1 MNAIYRLTLRQLSG
15 KWRLMIMTVLAAV
28 PVIMAG
34 VYVAATSDG
43 ERAVAARDFSGFDVA
58 ILGTMLAGSI
68 TPLVAL
74 AMASAAF
81 GNEVEDRTLA
91 NLTLAPIPR
100 WKIVVPKLLA
110 SATLAAPFTVV
121 SGLVATA
128 IVMGA
133 DTRALT
139 AVGAAVL
146 VEVFLYSTVFLWLGI
161 VTTRAIGFGLAYV
174 VVWEALFAQF
184 VTGVRFLSIRHY
196 TIALMHAFDPRRFG
210 ESSSVGT
217 TFAVAASVIVGVGF
231 LLLAI
236 RRLRRMD
243 VP

>member
-1 MNAIYRLTLRQLSG
+1 MVA
-15 KWRLMIMTVLAAV
+15 LAAV
-28 PVIMAG
+28 PVVMAA
-34 VYVAATSDG
+34 VFTADG
-43 ERAVAARDFSGFDVA
+43 PADLSGFDTAV
-58 ILGTMLAGSI
+58 LGTMLAGSI

-81 GNEVEDRTLA
+81 GNEVEDQTLA

-100 WKIVVPKLLA
+100 WRIVLPKLLA
-110 SATLAAPFTVV
+110 SVTMAAPFTVA

-128 IVMGA
+128 IVVGA
-133 DTRALT
+133 DLRALT
-139 AVGAAVL
+139 AVGVAVL
-146 VEVFLYSTVFLWLGI
+146 VEVVLYSMVFLWLGL

-184 VTGVRFLSIRHY
+184 VTGVRFLSIRYH
-196 TIALMHAFDPRRFG
+196 TIALMQALDGRRFA
-210 ESSSVGT
+210 ESATVGSA
-217 TFAVAASVIVGVGF
+217 FAIVAAVVVVVGF
-231 LLLAI
+231 FLLAV